1 MQRCPFGEAYVHFS
15 RVRDI
20 DRMVRD
26 SPHQVGDGFLTFVK
40 HNEGKNWRRTYFN
53 RTCWLMLTGVPFDYW
68 SSEDLSLA
76 VCKFGKLIM
85 WEKDETRRGRLL
97 LQVRVSQLIDI
108 PKSPR
113 WSEGEDLEEDTWSC
127 FVDALLEEMLEDGLA
142 DEDPIP
148 PLDVG
153 PHPLPEDEF
162 PGLQPLENNQNNVE
176 DENEGWDL
184 DDHWAFP
191 HQEAQNYL

>member
-1 MQRCPFGEAYVHFS
+1 
-15 RVRDI
+15 
-20 DRMVRD
+20 
-26 SPHQVGDGFLTFVK
+26 
-40 HNEGKNWRRTYFN
+40 
-53 RTCWLMLTGVPFDYW
+53 MLTGVPFNYW

-113 WSEGEDLEEDTWSC
+113 WSEGEDLEEDTWSY

-162 PGLQPLENNQNNVE
+162 PGLQPLENSQNNVE
-176 DENEGWDL
+176 DENEG
-184 DDHWAFP
+184 
-191 HQEAQNYL
+191 